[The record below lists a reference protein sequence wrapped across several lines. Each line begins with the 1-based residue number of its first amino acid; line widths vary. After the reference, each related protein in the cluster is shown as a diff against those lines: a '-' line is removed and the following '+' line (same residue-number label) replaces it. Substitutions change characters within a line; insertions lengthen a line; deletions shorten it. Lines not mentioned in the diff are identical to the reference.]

1 MILEPIPK
9 GNRMHVLLRL
19 QLHLLALVA
28 PFVHHLQS
36 RLRRD
41 EQGQATAEYALVLV
55 AAVAI
60 AGLVVTWAKKTNLLD
75 TVLDSV
81 FRSLLQGG

>member
-1 MILEPIPK
+1 MSA
-9 GNRMHVLLRL
+9 LLRL
-19 QLHLLALVA
+19 QLHLLDLVA
-28 PFVHHLQS
+28 TSARHLQA

-41 EQGQATAEYALVLV
+41 ERGQATAEYALVLV